1 MTSLRILSGTW
12 TVIGRVLRPI
22 GREMSGIATLE
33 FALIAPLL
41 GLILFGVL
49 DYGLVSARKMALA
62 NAVRAGA
69 QYAMIRRPIQ
79 GDVSA
84 IRQAV
89 LNAAPEPKI
98 GVHDAQVTLFCECP
112 DGTMVA
118 DCDPGSCAG
127 TTILSFVDIVL
138 AEQYPLMLPYPGFA
152 NPLTLGERVTVRL
165 N

>member
-1 MTSLRILSGTW
+1 MTSLRFLSGACAA
-12 TVIGRVLRPI
+12 VGRVLRRI
-22 GREMSGIATLE
+22 GREGSGIAAME

-62 NAVRAGA
+62 NAARAGA

-98 GVHDAQVTLFCECP
+98 GAHDPQVTLFCECP
-112 DGTMVA
+112 NGTLVA
-118 DCDPGSCAG
+118 DCDPGSCPG
-127 TTILSFVDIVL
+127 TEILSFVDIVL
-138 AEQYPLMLPYPGFA
+138 IEQYPLMLSYPGFA
-152 NPLTLGERVTVRL
+152 SPLTLGERVTVRL